1 MTNNSERL
9 VLSNKHDKEDKDTD
23 GEMREEGEE
32 HELFCKKKFNYVK
45 EEKNIGNS
53 EDQRCGYV
61 FYLKIKQKSD

>member
-32 HELFCKKKFNYVK
+32 HELFCKKKFYYVK

-53 EDQRCGYV
+53 ED
-61 FYLKIKQKSD
+61 